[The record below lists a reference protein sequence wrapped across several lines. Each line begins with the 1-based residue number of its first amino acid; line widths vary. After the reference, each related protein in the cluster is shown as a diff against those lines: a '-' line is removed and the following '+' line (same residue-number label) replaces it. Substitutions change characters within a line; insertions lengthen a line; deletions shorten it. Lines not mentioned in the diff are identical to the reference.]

1 MNQNME
7 TEVAVCDAI
16 SRNQKAIHIGLVF
29 ASSVNQRSASFHSGQ
44 WQWAKRPRV
53 FHNFFIQLSHNPFK
67 GNTSNTHNCVN
78 IKLTSLFPGFHTRP
92 STAIVH

>member
-1 MNQNME
+1 MIENVE

-16 SRNQKAIHIGLVF
+16 SRSQRAIHIGLFF

-53 FHNFFIQLSHNPFK
+53 FQNFFIQA
-67 GNTSNTHNCVN
+67 T
-78 IKLTSLFPGFHTRP
+78 TRLRAILLILITV
-92 STAIVH
+92 ST

>member
-1 MNQNME
+1 MIENVE

-16 SRNQKAIHIGLVF
+16 SRNQRAIHIGLFF

-44 WQWAKRPRV
+44 WQWAKRP
-53 FHNFFIQLSHNPFK
+53 SHNPFK
-67 GNTSNTHNCVN
+67 SNTSNTHNGVN
-78 IKLTSLFPGFHTRP
+78 IKLTSLFPGFHTGP

>member
-1 MNQNME
+1 MIENVE

-16 SRNQKAIHIGLVF
+16 SRNQRAIHIGLFF

-44 WQWAKRPRV
+44 WQWAK
-53 FHNFFIQLSHNPFK
+53 NKIKKKKFFYSSHNPFK
-67 GNTSNTHNCVN
+67 SNTSNTHNGVN
-78 IKLTSLFPGFHTRP
+78 IKLTSLFPGFHTGP

>member
-1 MNQNME
+1 MNENIE

-44 WQWAKRPRV
+44 WQ
-53 FHNFFIQLSHNPFK
+53 
-67 GNTSNTHNCVN
+67 
-78 IKLTSLFPGFHTRP
+78 
-92 STAIVH
+92 